1 MPSVTYDGRSFMIDG
16 RRIWIVSASIPFNAI
31 PRSSW
36 EDRIHAAKLA
46 GFNTIEAPVVWSRV
60 EPRPGQFDFKGEGDV
75 KHFVQLVAKAGMWC
89 ILRPGPYTGDSWEL
103 GGIPAWIQS
112 HADIRL
118 RAPSQPFLEACSR
131 YIGAL
136 AHQLSDLQVTAAGK
150 GGPILLIQVESQWAC
165 SHEDMAA
172 SYLGELNR
180 YLRESGFNVPTI
192 NANNLWQGVESEI
205 DCWVG
210 EKEMLRTM
218 RQLTTVLPDQPRLVI
233 DFGPKSPGRVGEP
246 AGQAIDPLLVQREMG
261 EILAGGAQFNLVPF
275 AAAQVPGF
283 WVGQSHAGKCRFLT
297 PLSDLH
303 APIDVLGRPTER
315 YHAVRAVATFASHFG
330 KVFANL
336 DPAGHDVV
344 LDPTHPGGSKQGRA
358 DFGPTVVH
366 RRGSQGSVVFIFSDA
381 ERGTSRSRGNLSLL
395 LPDGSRLPVE
405 LSGGLVHWCAFDVHL
420 SGRSVL
426 TYSSL
431 CVLGLCGQV
440 LVVFGGAGTVGHV
453 AINGSP
459 LEVEV
464 PAAKTPL
471 VIKHENVHLVVVS
484 DAMVSQTF
492 IAPDAVYVGVQSLD
506 AQGNACAAGRY
517 TRIASDGSVSAGGKT
532 SKKVRVSRLNVGAWE
547 AAPARDHA
555 DGTNPRYATIPGPA
569 KLADLG
575 ATQGYGWYRAAVK
588 MGSTRK
594 VRVMAPGSEDRFQ
607 LIVDGIPAGVM
618 GAGPGA
624 EAQVALSLKKGD
636 RTIVVLADNMG
647 HLCEGSNL
655 EWRKGLCGPLWE
667 VSPVKLGKPKLVEG
681 APMQPMSFRAP
692 LFGIRDDDQT
702 HPRRVS
708 WTVAHRRKTPLFMVI
723 EHGPARGLV
732 LVNDAPVRFMDAG
745 ESATITLEAESL
757 KRGNNV
763 LEFAPVHEFGDEDA
777 AERAVAHAAEA
788 LGASVSLW
796 EGVGELTGRTGWAFA
811 KWERPMDASYGPPP
825 PRAGEWAGPTWWR
838 VAFDRSDPAD
848 SVVLHLAG
856 LTKGFVFVN
865 DRPVGRYFVAR
876 ADGTPV
882 PPQETLVLHA
892 ALLAEGANEL
902 LIFDEHGGNPAKCK
916 LTPERPDE
924 AIFAAG

>member
-31 PRSSW
+31 PRSRW

-112 HADIRL
+112 HADIKL

-180 YLRESGFNVPTI
+180 YFRESGFNVPTI

-210 EKEMLRTM
+210 EKEMLATM
-218 RQLTTVLPDQPRLVI
+218 RQLATVLPDQPRLVI
-233 DFGPKSPGRVGEP
+233 DFGPKAPGRVGEP
-246 AGQAIDPLLVQREMG
+246 AGQAIDPLVVQREMG
-261 EILAGGAQFNLVPF
+261 EVLAGGAQFNLVPF

-283 WVGQSHAGKCRFLT
+283 WGGQSHTGKWHYLT

-315 YHAVRAVATFASHFG
+315 YHAVRTLATFASQFG
-330 KVFANL
+330 KVFANF
-336 DPAGHDVV
+336 DPTGHSVV

-381 ERGTSRSRGNLSLL
+381 ERGTNRSRGNLSLL
-395 LPDGSRLPVE
+395 LSDGSRLPVE
-405 LSGGLVHWCAFDVHL
+405 LNGGLVHWCAFDVHL

-431 CVLGLCGQV
+431 CLLGMCGQA

-453 AINGSP
+453 AVNGSP

-464 PAAKTPL
+464 PGAKTPL

-484 DAMVSQTF
+484 DAMVNETYIGQ
-492 IAPDAVYVGVQSLD
+492 DAVYVGVQSLD
-506 AQGNACAAGRY
+506 AQGNVNATGKY
-517 TRIASDGSVSAGGKT
+517 TRIASDGQVSTGSKG
-532 SKKVRVSRLNVGAWE
+532 SKKPRVSKLNVGAWE
-547 AAPARDHA
+547 AAPAIDHA

-569 KLADLG
+569 KLAELG

-588 MGSTRK
+588 MGSAKK
-594 VRVMAPGSEDRFQ
+594 VKVMAPGSEDRFQ
-607 LIVDGIPAGVM
+607 LIVDGAPAGVM

-624 EAQVALSLKKGD
+624 EQQLTISLKKGD
-636 RTIVVLADNMG
+636 RTMVVLADNMG
-647 HLCEGSNL
+647 HSCEGSNL

-667 VSPVKLGKPKLVEG
+667 VSPLKLGKPKLAEG
-681 APMQPMSFRAP
+681 VPMQPLSFRAP

-702 HPRRVS
+702 HPKRVS
-708 WTVAHRRKTPLFMVI
+708 WTVAHRRKTPLFLVMENVP
-723 EHGPARGLV
+723 GRGLV
-732 LVNDAPVRFMDAG
+732 LVNEAPVRFLDAG
-745 ESATITLEAESL
+745 ESATITLEAEVL

-777 AERAVAHAAEA
+777 AERVVAHVAEG

-796 EGVGELTGRTGWAFA
+796 EGVSELTGKNGWAFA
-811 KWERPMDASYGPPP
+811 KWERPMDSAYGPAPK
-825 PRAGEWAGPTWWR
+825 AGEWSGPTWWR
-838 VAFDRSDPAD
+838 VTFDRSDAGD
-848 SVVLHLAG
+848 SVVLNLAG
-856 LTKGFVFVN
+856 MTKGFVYVN
-865 DRPVGRYFVAR
+865 DRPVGRYFVAHP
-876 ADGTPV
+876 DGTAV
-882 PPQETLVLHA
+882 PPMESLVLHA
-892 ALLAEGANEL
+892 SMLADGANDL
-902 LIFDEHGGNPAKCK
+902 IIFDEHGGNPGKCR
-916 LTPERPDE
+916 LTPERPED
-924 AIFAAG
+924 AIFAAP